1 MSAGGTK
8 QMSEDIE
15 VLRQILDN
23 LILFSFEQEALM
35 NQFVLAGYLIR
46 VNMQ

>member
-23 LILFSFEQEALM
+23 LIFSGEIKIMIYKTKQKL
-35 NQFVLAGYLIR
+35 GS
-46 VNMQ
+46 